1 MNQIHPWRPIHT
13 LPTIIIGPIML
24 ILPGAIQMTSTTMA
38 CNDWMIRPPCMQHH
52 IQKNHIQMW
61 VVIHRKRDPPQR
73 TMPTNTR
80 RLPSAIRIS
89 TTSRLYQYTTAPV
102 SNPNLNNESVVGG
115 GDSSTV
121 PDIMVL
127 NVLCAQVT
135 APKDVNHEESV
146 AEAEESWQAVREWLS
161 SNNAETVRAAAE
173 QRGES
178 GLTALHF
185 ACRNV
190 PPLDVINF
198 FLSIPADTVQ
208 WPDSFGW
215 LPVQYACASGY
226 DTAVIQALTESFPE
240 SKTTTDR
247 RQRNTLHF
255 AVGEKRASPD
265 VFFCSVPREPPRI
278 TMKLV
283 CWYVPLEK
291 NVRTVVMG

>member
-1 MNQIHPWRPIHT
+1 MATDPYFTDHHHP
-13 LPTIIIGPIML
+13 
-24 ILPGAIQMTSTTMA
+24 ANYYETTNNNNPDDVHDNGMQRLEDSA
-38 CNDWMIRPPCMQHH
+38 ALYAASQPEPQANVDNGYPPHEGTDH
-52 IQKNHIQMW
+52 
-61 VVIHRKRDPPQR
+61 
-73 TMPTNTR
+73 
-80 RLPSAIRIS
+80 A
-89 TTSRLYQYTTAPV
+89 YQYATAAAPV

-127 NVLCAQVT
+127 NVLCAQAK

-190 PPLDVINF
+190 PPLDVINV
-198 FLSIPADTVQ
+198 FLSIAADTVQ

-215 LPVQYACASGY
+215 LPVHYACASGS

-247 RQRNTLHF
+247 RQRTPLHF
-255 AVGEKRASPD
+255 ALGEKPASPD
-265 VFFCSVPREPPRI
+265 VIFLLSSTGAASYPDEI
-278 TMKLV
+278 GML
-283 CWYVPLEK
+283 
-291 NVRTVVMG
+291 VRTP